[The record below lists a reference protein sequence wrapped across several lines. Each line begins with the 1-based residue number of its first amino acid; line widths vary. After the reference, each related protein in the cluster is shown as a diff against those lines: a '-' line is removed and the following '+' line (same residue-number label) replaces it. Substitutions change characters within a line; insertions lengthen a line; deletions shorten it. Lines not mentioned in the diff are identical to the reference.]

1 MSALVKRLAIAAL
14 LGAQLLTASRPALAV
29 ELDSVRDQQTGA
41 FGGLRVRL
49 PLGGQARERQL
60 RAGLTLAPTLA
71 SRLADGESRLR
82 IGEGLE
88 LGLRGREP
96 LRLSLAG
103 RDVARLGARQAGDAD
118 DGGIPTGA
126 WIAGG
131 IVLVTLAGVVFIG
144 VALENADDD

>member
-1 MSALVKRLAIAAL
+1 MSAGMKKLMIAAL
-14 LGAQLLTASRPALAV
+14 IGAQLLASAPPALAAQP
-29 ELDSVRDQQTGA
+29 DSVRDQQAGA

-49 PLGGQARERQL
+49 PLGGDRRERQL
-60 RAGLTLAPTLA
+60 RAGLTLAPTLN

-82 IGEGLE
+82 IGEGVE
-88 LGLRGREP
+88 FGLRGREP
-96 LRLSLAG
+96 MRLSIAG
-103 RDVARLGARQAGDAD
+103 QDVRRLGARQAGDGD
-118 DGGIPTGA
+118 DGIPTGA